1 MLGPNIELSV
11 CVCQTSDTATKD
23 YSVLGNSAK
32 NLFETRF
39 DQVINTT
46 TKDYSVPSND
56 TKNYLLVQYIKFV
69 FYRVS
74 NNLQLKL
81 VLV

>member
-1 MLGPNIELSV
+1 MRMPLTWHS
-11 CVCQTSDTATKD
+11 SFATKD
-23 YSVLGNSAK
+23 YSFIGSGAK

-39 DQVINTT
+39 DQVINTA
-46 TKDYSVPSND
+46 TKDYSIPDND
-56 TKNYLLVQYIKFV
+56 TQNNFLTQYIKSNFC
-69 FYRVS
+69 YVS